1 MSSSIHNYSCGFAT
15 IKSPPAPLFQRG
27 EFIQSVNNALCI
39 YKEMND
45 RPLFEKEGIRG
56 EILQAVIF
64 LKNFTK
70 PDEFVGTRRFV
81 SIYEHCL
88 WTPSVASLQF

>member
-1 MSSSIHNYSCGFAT
+1 
-15 IKSPPAPLFQRG
+15 
-27 EFIQSVNNALCI
+27 
-39 YKEMND
+39 MND

-56 EILQAVIF
+56 EILQAVIS